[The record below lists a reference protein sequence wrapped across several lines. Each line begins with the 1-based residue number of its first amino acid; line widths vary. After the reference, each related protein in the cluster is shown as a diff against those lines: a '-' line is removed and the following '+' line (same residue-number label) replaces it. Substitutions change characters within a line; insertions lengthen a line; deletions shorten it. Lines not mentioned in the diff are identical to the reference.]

1 MKMNK
6 IALACGAA
14 LLGASAVAQ
23 AEFSA
28 NIGVTS
34 NYVWR
39 GWTQTDDQA
48 AVQGGIDYSHESGF
62 YAGTWASNVSF
73 DDGDPAT
80 SDAGAELDGYL
91 GFSGEV
97 SGLGYDVGY
106 IYYGYPAYTDADF
119 GEIYGSV
126 TYSLFTVGASY
137 TTNSDFGNE
146 GDLHYYGSVSY
157 DLPQGFSIGGTLG
170 AVDFDDSAAGSYT
183 YYQLDIGK
191 SAGDFGDF
199 TLSVSDNDDHG
210 TDPKVFV
217 SWGKTF

>member
-14 LLGASAVAQ
+14 LLATSAVAQ

-39 GWTQTDDQA
+39 GWTQTEDQA
-48 AVQGGIDYSHESGF
+48 AIQGGVDYAHDSGF
-62 YAGTWASNVSF
+62 YAGTWASNVEFAPDS
-73 DDGDPAT
+73 
-80 SDAGAELDGYL
+80 GAELDFYAGY
-91 GFSGEV
+91 GGEV

-106 IYYGYPAYTDADF
+106 VYYSYPQFDDADF

-126 TYSLFTVGASY
+126 SWEMLTVGLAY
-137 TTNSDFGNE
+137 TANSDFDSD
-146 GDLHYYGSVSY
+146 GDLYYYGSVSF
-157 DLPQGFSIGGTLG
+157 DLPQDFSIGATAGQYS
-170 AVDFDDSAAGSYT
+170 FDDSTSGT
-183 YYQLDIGK
+183 YNHYQLDIGK

-199 TLSVSDNDDHG
+199 TMSVSANDDYD
-210 TDPKVFV
+210 TDPLVFV
-217 SWGKTF
+217 SWAKSF